1 VNTKNLSKF
10 KNIITTLFSSK
21 LSVYIWLFIIITISF
36 GILIPRLG
44 FYWDDLPYLYQY
56 AAFGPN
62 GFPEFVA
69 SDRPFSA
76 WIFSATTFLFGFNPI
91 GYHVLALFLRWIC
104 TILFLEIIQLIWK
117 ENREINLAAASIFA
131 VYPGFLQQPIALIYN
146 HHLSVFAFLL
156 LSIYLMVLNTSR
168 EKRSFLL
175 ASTSV
180 LLSIG
185 MFSIENF
192 STLELIRPF
201 ILWKVLKEK
210 KPSQKSNERAAQIL
224 RIWIPYLLIFTTF
237 VIWRVVI
244 FKFPTYKPTLISSF
258 VEDPASAFQS
268 LIARIPKDFITVS
281 YGAWVRS
288 FHSYLIGNFGVSVT
302 YLFWTLMVS
311 TFLASMGVFYFLMRR
326 QSKSGHSK
334 DARKTI
340 IEMLSSSFLL
350 FILSAS
356 IIWAL
361 DLPLEIE
368 FAWDRMTIAFI
379 PSIAL
384 LAGGL
389 LGVFRK
395 IKAIH
400 LLLLSLLISFSV
412 GSHFQTAMSY
422 KRAWETLERFIW
434 QLSWRVPS
442 LEENTMLIASGVELK
457 YYSDNSLTS
466 PVNLMYSNDNFTNQ
480 LSYLVYYTD
489 VSVRYDKWF
498 EESIHNQEI
507 NIPYRSLYFSG
518 NTDDIIAFHF
528 QPPGCLKILDRI
540 YSNSITNPNLS
551 TIQVNEIPF
560 SKIDLIAAQP
570 AHTPFESLFG
580 HQSTET
586 WCYYFEKAD
595 LARQFGEYEEITH
608 LGDAAINSSQFPSI
622 ASEWLPFLE
631 GYLWRANWE
640 KSKWIIESILSSK
653 DDYSDGMC
661 YTLQR
666 IINDP
671 KYPYHSELSGI
682 ILSYNCSYKWIK

>member
-1 VNTKNLSKF
+1 MNVNIKNFNKLENKLTKFFN
-10 KNIITTLFSSK
+10 SK
-21 LSVYIWLFIIITISF
+21 LSVYAWLFLIIVLCF
-36 GILIPRLG
+36 GILIPKLR

-56 AAFGPN
+56 AAFGPS

-104 TILFLEIIQLIWK
+104 AILFFEIIQLIWK
-117 ENREINLAAASIFA
+117 DNFEANLAAASIFA

-156 LSIYLMVLNTSR
+156 LSMYLMVLNSLR
-168 EKRSFLL
+168 EKHSFLL
-175 ASTSV
+175 MSISV

-192 STLELIRPF
+192 ATLEMIRPF

-210 KPSQKSNERAAQIL
+210 KPSLKNKERAIQIL
-224 RIWIPYLLIFTTF
+224 RIWIPYLLIFTAF
-237 VIWRVVI
+237 VIWRVAI
-244 FKFPTYKPTLISSF
+244 FKFPTYKPTIFSSF
-258 VEDPASAFQS
+258 FKDPASALQS
-268 LIARIPKDFITVS
+268 LVARIPKDFITVS
-281 YGAWVRS
+281 LGAWTRS
-288 FHSYLIGNFGVSVT
+288 FHFYPIGNFGVSTT
-302 YLFWTLMVS
+302 YLLWALLVF
-311 TFLASMGVFYFLMRR
+311 TFLASMSVFHYWMRR
-326 QSKSGHSK
+326 KSNASNPKGTI
-334 DARKTI
+334 KTI
-340 IEMLSSSFLL
+340 IEMLVSSLLL

-356 IIWAL
+356 IVWAL
-361 DLPLEIE
+361 DLPLKIE

-389 LGVFRK
+389 IGVFRK
-395 IKAIH
+395 IKAIQ
-400 LLLLSLLISFSV
+400 LLLISLLISFSV
-412 GSHFQTAMSY
+412 GSHFETAMSY
-422 KRAWETLERFIW
+422 KRAWETLENFIS

-442 LEENTMLIASGVELK
+442 LEENTILIASEVGLK

-489 VSVRYDKWF
+489 VDRRYDVWF
-498 EESIHNQEI
+498 EESINNQEI
-507 NIPYRSLYFSG
+507 NKPYRSFHFSG
-518 NTDDIIAFHF
+518 NSADIIAFLF
-528 QPPGCLKILDRI
+528 QPPGCLKILDRK

-551 TIQVNEIPF
+551 SRQIDEIPF
-560 SKIDLIAAQP
+560 SKIDRIAAQP
-570 AHTPFESLFG
+570 AHTPFERLFG

-595 LARQFGEYEEITH
+595 LARQFGEYKEIVR
-608 LGDAAINSSQFPSI
+608 LGDAAINSSQLPRI
-622 ASEWLPFLE
+622 ASEWFPFLE
-631 GYLWRANWE
+631 GYLWEANWKRSE
-640 KSKWIIESILSSK
+640 WIIENIQSSEENF
-653 DDYSDGMC
+653 SDGIC

-666 IINDP
+666 IKNDP
-671 KYPYHSELSGI
+671 NYPYRIELSEI
-682 ILSYNCSYKWIK
+682 ILSYNCF

>member
-1 VNTKNLSKF
+1 VNTKDLSKL
-10 KNIITTLFSSK
+10 KHSLTK
-21 LSVYIWLFIIITISF
+21 LLENKFAVYGWLFLLIVLCF
-36 GILIPRLG
+36 GILIPKLG

-91 GYHVLALFLRWIC
+91 GYHLLALFLRWMC
-104 TILFLEIIQLIWK
+104 AILFFEIIQMIWK
-117 ENREINLAAASIFA
+117 ENKVINLVAVSIFA
-131 VYPGFLQQPIALIYN
+131 IYPGFLQQPIALIYN

-156 LSIYLMVLNTSR
+156 LSMYLMILNASR

-175 ASTSV
+175 TSISV
-180 LLSIG
+180 LLSMG

-192 STLELIRPF
+192 ATLEMIRPF

-210 KPSQKSNERAAQIL
+210 KPPLENKERATQTL
-224 RIWIPYLLIFTTF
+224 RIWVPYLLVFTAF

-244 FKFPTYKPTLISSF
+244 FKFPTYKPTLFSSLI
-258 VEDPASAFQS
+258 EDPVSTLQS
-268 LIARIPKDFITVS
+268 LVARIPKDFISVS

-288 FHSYLIGNFGVSVT
+288 FHFYSMGNFGVSAT
-302 YLFWTLMVS
+302 YLLWALMLFA
-311 TFLASMGVFYFLMRR
+311 FLASVGVFHYWMKR
-326 QSKSGHSK
+326 QNNPSNSK
-334 DARKTI
+334 DARKTV
-340 IEMLSSSFLL
+340 IEMLVSSFLL
-350 FILSAS
+350 FLLSS
-356 IIWAL
+356 TIVWVL
-361 DLPLEIE
+361 DLPLKIE

-389 LGVFRK
+389 LGIFRK
-395 IKAIH
+395 TKAIQ

-422 KRAWETLERFIW
+422 KRAWETLENFIW

-442 LEENTMLIASGVELK
+442 LEENTMLIASGVGLN

-466 PVNLMYSNDNFTNQ
+466 PVNLMYSSNNFTNQ

-489 VSVRYDKWF
+489 VSVRHDIWF
-498 EESIHNQEI
+498 EEGINNQEI
-507 NIPYRSLYFSG
+507 NRPYRSFQFNG

-528 QPPGCLKILDRI
+528 HPPGCLMILDRK

-551 TIQVNEIPF
+551 FIQEDEIPF
-560 SKIDLIAAQP
+560 SEINLIAAQP
-570 AHTPFESLFG
+570 AHTPFDSLFG
-580 HQSTET
+580 RQPTET

-595 LARQFGEYEEITH
+595 LSRQFGDYEEITR
-608 LGDAAINSSQFPSI
+608 LGDAAINSNQFPRI

-631 GYLWRANWE
+631 GYVWGANWE
-640 KSKWIIESILSSK
+640 KSKWIIEDILSSE

-671 KYPYHSELSGI
+671 KYPYRTELSEI
-682 ILSYNCSYKWIK
+682 ILSYNCF

>member
-1 VNTKNLSKF
+1 MNVNTKKF
-10 KNIITTLFSSK
+10 SELDNKISRLFKSK
-21 LSVYIWLFIIITISF
+21 LSVYIWLFLLISLCF
-36 GILIPRLG
+36 GILIPKLG

-62 GFPEFVA
+62 GFPEYVA

-76 WIFSATTFLFGFNPI
+76 WIFSLTTFLFGFNPV

-104 TILFLEIIQLIWK
+104 TILFFEIIQLIWK
-117 ENREINLAAASIFA
+117 ENKGLNLAAASIFA
-131 VYPGFLQQPIALIYN
+131 IYPGFLQQPIALIYN

-156 LSIYLMVLNTSR
+156 LSIYLMILNASK

-175 ASTSV
+175 SSISV
-180 LLSIG
+180 FLSIG

-192 STLELIRPF
+192 ATLEMIRPF

-210 KPSQKSNERAAQIL
+210 KTSLKNRGLAAQIL
-224 RIWIPYLLIFTTF
+224 QIWIPYLLVFTTF
-237 VIWRVVI
+237 AIWRVVV
-244 FKFPTYKPTLISSF
+244 FKFPTYKPTLFSSLL
-258 VEDPASAFQS
+258 EDPASAFQS

-281 YGAWVRS
+281 FGAWFRS
-288 FHSYLIGNFGVSVT
+288 FHFPLISDFGVSAT
-302 YLFWTLMVS
+302 YLLWALMFSVFMVS
-311 TFLASMGVFYFLMRR
+311 MCVFHYWMRR
-326 QSKSGHSK
+326 QSKSGNPK

-340 IEMLSSSFLL
+340 IEMLASSFLL

-368 FAWDRMTIAFI
+368 FAWDRMTIAFL

-384 LAGGL
+384 LIGGL

-395 IKAIH
+395 TKIIQ
-400 LLLLSLLISFSV
+400 LLLLSLLISFSI
-412 GSHFQTAMSY
+412 GSHFENAMSY
-422 KRAWETLERFIW
+422 KRDWETLQSFFW
-434 QLSWRVPS
+434 QLSWRIPS
-442 LEENTMLIASGVELK
+442 LEENTMLIASDVGLE

-480 LSYLVYYTD
+480 LSHLVYFTD
-489 VSVRYDKWF
+489 ARDDLWF
-498 EESIHNQEI
+498 EEGINNQEI
-507 NIPYRSLYFSG
+507 NKPYRSFQFSG
-518 NTDDIIAFHF
+518 NSDDIIAFHF
-528 QPPGCLKILDRI
+528 RPPGCLKILDRK

-551 TIQVNEIPF
+551 FRQVDEIPF
-560 SKIDLIAAQP
+560 SKIDHIVTKP
-570 AHTPFESLFG
+570 AHTPFDPLFG
-580 HQSTET
+580 QQFIKT

-595 LARQFGEYEEITH
+595 LARQFGEYEEITR
-608 LGDAAINSSQFPSI
+608 LGDAAINSAQFPRI

-631 GYLWRANWE
+631 GYLWAANWE
-640 KSKWIIESILSSK
+640 KSKWIIENIQLSEGN
-653 DDYSDGMC
+653 YTNGMC

-671 KYPYHSELSGI
+671 KYPYRSELSGI
-682 ILSYNCSYKWIK
+682 ILSYNCS

>member
-1 VNTKNLSKF
+1 MNVNTKNFRELDNRLTKLF
-10 KNIITTLFSSK
+10 KSK
-21 LSVYIWLFIIITISF
+21 LSVYVWLFLLIALCF
-36 GILIPRLG
+36 GILIPKLG
-44 FYWDDLPYLYQY
+44 FYWDDLPYLYQF

-91 GYHVLALFLRWIC
+91 GYHILALFLRWMC
-104 TILFLEIIQLIWK
+104 AILFFEIIQLIWK
-117 ENREINLAAASIFA
+117 ENIGINIAAASIFA
-131 VYPGFLQQPIALIYN
+131 IYPGFLQQPIALIYN
-146 HHLSVFAFLL
+146 HHLSVFASLL
-156 LSIYLMVLNTSR
+156 LSMYLMILNASK
-168 EKRSFLL
+168 EKRSFLI
-175 ASTSV
+175 ASISV
-180 LLSIG
+180 LLSIS

-192 STLELIRPF
+192 ATLEMIRPF
-201 ILWKVLKEK
+201 ILWKVLKKK
-210 KPSQKSNERAAQIL
+210 KPSIKSKELASQIL
-224 RIWIPYLLIFTTF
+224 RIWIPYLLVFTAF
-237 VIWRVVI
+237 VFWRVVI
-244 FKFPTYKPTLISSF
+244 FKFPTYKPTLFSSF
-258 VEDPASAFQS
+258 SGDPANALQS

-281 YGAWVRS
+281 FGAWVHS
-288 FHSYLIGNFGVSVT
+288 FHFYSIGNFGVSAT
-302 YLFWTLMVS
+302 YLLWALMAF
-311 TFLASMGVFYFLMRR
+311 TFLTSISVFHFWMRK
-326 QSKSGHSK
+326 QSNPCNSK
-334 DARKTI
+334 NGRKTI
-340 IEMLSSSFLL
+340 LEMLASSFLL
-350 FILSAS
+350 FFLSGS
-356 IIWAL
+356 IVWAF

-389 LGVFRK
+389 LGIFRK
-395 IKAIH
+395 IKAIQI
-400 LLLLSLLISFSV
+400 LLLSLLIIFSI

-422 KRAWETLERFIW
+422 KRAWENLESFIS

-442 LEENTMLIASGVELK
+442 LEENTMLIASGVGLK

-466 PVNLMYSNDNFTNQ
+466 PVNLMYSNNNSTNQ

-498 EESIHNQEI
+498 EE
-507 NIPYRSLYFSG
+507 NIFNMEFNRPYRSFYFNG

-528 QPPGCLKILDRI
+528 HPPGCLMVLDRI

-560 SKIDLIAAQP
+560 SKIDRIAAQP
-570 AHTPFESLFG
+570 AHTPFENLFG
-580 HQSTET
+580 PQSIKT

-595 LARQFGEYEEITH
+595 LARQFGEYEEITR
-608 LGDAAINSSQFPSI
+608 LGDAAINSSQSPRI

-640 KSKWIIESILSSK
+640 RSKWIIKNILSSE

-671 KYPYHSELSGI
+671 DFPYHTKLSEI
-682 ILSYNCSYKWIK
+682 ILAYNCS